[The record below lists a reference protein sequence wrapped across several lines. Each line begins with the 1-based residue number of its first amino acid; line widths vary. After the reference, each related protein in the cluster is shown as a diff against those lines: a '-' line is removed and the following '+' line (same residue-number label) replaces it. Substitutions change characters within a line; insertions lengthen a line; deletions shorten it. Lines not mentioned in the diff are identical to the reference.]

1 MATITI
7 KNLIGGSINIIT
19 GSAERWV
26 PACNLDGSPLTD
38 TDHAKWVFSD
48 GGGYNLKYIINEEG
62 GWDAWCGDQGNGA
75 YMTFGETIGQ
85 PGATFI
91 NLDGF
96 APTYG
101 VSAYRAYIPG
111 HWEDA
116 NGNSI
121 NGSWDSETSMTKL
134 FDDGVTSNSSC
145 TWVLSQS
152 LVGILEADIYQVQA
166 LEIKTLVS
174 SMIHCGQFSI
184 KPQVGG
190 AFGQTQS
197 LLQLLDNIFQL
208 SNIKISHIS
217 GRFFNQHLINLCKLH
232 PTQLPITVTIQTIQ

>member
-1 MATITI
+1 MTEIFLGYPPEHI
-7 KNLIGGSINIIT
+7 KNWIIEHSQANPPT
-19 GSAERWV
+19 GNETWV
-26 PACNLDGSPLTD
+26 PASNLDGSPLTD

-48 GGGYNLKYIINEEG
+48 GGGYNLKYVVNEEG

-116 NGNSI
+116 DGNWI
-121 NGSWDSETSMTKL
+121 NGSWSDW
-134 FDDGVTSNSSC
+134 SNSNLIEWSKPNYSYIDEDK
-145 TWVLSQS
+145 WIYKPDPGDNS
-152 LVGILEADIYQVQA
+152 LIVYPSEYDQNA
-166 LEIKTLVS
+166 
-174 SMIHCGQFSI
+174 
-184 KPQVGG
+184 
-190 AFGQTQS
+190 
-197 LLQLLDNIFQL
+197 
-208 SNIKISHIS
+208 
-217 GRFFNQHLINLCKLH
+217 NLCQHATAASLIATRTWTNTK
-232 PTQLPITVTIQTIQ
+232 PAPENQ